1 MKLKLREKVIQLA
14 QAIVYQ
20 NAAHHG
26 SDADNA
32 ECNETCGRD
41 FKFGDCDHHR
51 PDIEQDRCD
60 KGLEDDCM
68 RCLGL
73 NTLKELKVKPRE

>member
-1 MKLKLREKVIQLA
+1 MKLREKVIQLA

-20 NAAHHG
+20 NSAHHG
-26 SDADNA
+26 SEADNA
-32 ECNETCGRD
+32 QCSEACGVD
-41 FKFGDCDHHR
+41 EFDSCVDHR
-51 PDIEQDRCD
+51 PDIAADRCD